1 MLVFSVYRI
10 AYPLDGVCILITKFL
25 FLMSITV
32 ENKSQKG
39 KNEKLLFCIM
49 LKVLWNNTQIHSS
62 IVALVIQQNNSKVP
76 CFTLYTQLCTK
87 NWRRKNTRS
96 ICPRAI
102 LSFSNILYYSLFTF
116 HFKGRKSL
124 YILLVTRNDGY
135 QESCSAIYMSSK

>member
-1 MLVFSVYRI
+1 M
-10 AYPLDGVCILITKFL
+10 DGVCILITKFL

-87 NWRRKNTRS
+87 NWGRKNTRS
-96 ICPRAI
+96 ICPQAI

-124 YILLVTRNDGY
+124 YILLDTRSDGY
-135 QESCSAIYMSSK
+135 QESCSAIYISSK

>member
-1 MLVFSVYRI
+1 M
-10 AYPLDGVCILITKFL
+10 DGVCILITIFL

-39 KNEKLLFCIM
+39 KNEKLLFLHNVESTMKQHTNSFKYCSTSHSTEQQQGTM
-49 LKVLWNNTQIHSS
+49 LYFIYT
-62 IVALVIQQNNSKVP
+62 IVYKKLRK
-76 CFTLYTQLCTK
+76 
-87 NWRRKNTRS
+87 KNTRS
-96 ICPRAI
+96 ICPQAI